1 MQKAIDLNR
10 PACQDTGRLCS
21 SLKSVPASHC
31 LASCKH
37 TQTSRGR
44 GNRQSATT
52 SQCVEIFDEVNTGKN
67 TGSGVPWVPGTS
79 SPTMTMRKSKF
90 TWQAGLHA
98 TWPLESVN
106 AVRRLRRRVKFV
118 FENISTL
125 AVNACPPVLWAWAS
139 PPRWKPP
146 PYSRV
151 KPFAPDWQ
159 PPSQSKSG
167 RTGATPEEGLNRL
180 GIGPQGLTG
189 NSSVWAYISNLP
201 PAIRQPSALLSHRLL
216 GASSRHAAGSCRSH
230 L

>member
-10 PACQDTGRLCS
+10 PACQDTGEIIS

-31 LASCKH
+31 LASCKAYS
-37 TQTSRGR
+37 TSRGR

-52 SQCVEIFDEVNTGKN
+52 SQCGRNFDEVNTGKN
-67 TGSGVPWVPGTS
+67 TGSGVPWVTWDI

-90 TWQAGLHA
+90 TWQAA
-98 TWPLESVN
+98 AARSWPLESVN
-106 AVRRLRRRVKFV
+106 AVRRLRRRGEIR

-125 AVNACPPVLWAWAS
+125 AVNACPPVLVGVGS

-151 KPFAPDWQ
+151 KPFCVRWQ

-167 RTGATPEEGLNRL
+167 RAGATPGRRTNRL

-189 NSSVWAYISNLP
+189 NSSVMGVQSNLP
-201 PAIRQPSALLSHRLL
+201 PAIRQPSALLSLPAA